1 MFCLYD
7 ERDLDVT
14 PAENPA
20 QTEAGSMEI
29 IQEGHADKELG
40 VVKDKGVCSHEKKD
54 VGSRTRLSPVDLVKG
69 ECCNEFSFSNPAFRT
84 DEKLDFDSEKT
95 VSDFNENS
103 GVQSREE
110 KEKEKTRE
118 NEFSFSNPAFLKEDK
133 LIDEG
138 AVSQER
144 DQTVR
149 DSQNEEMMEERQ
161 SNRSD
166 SSDFSE
172 GYASSPEN
180 DSANSF
186 ECPHTTTNLQTEK
199 PEDIKQENNP
209 MESSSAHISP
219 MSLSSFGSRGG
230 SFSKGTDTS
239 CSGVSVIIEVGTD
252 HEAKSSKTRKTWSDW
267 FKTPMFYKVYENLF
281 LIYKHKLV

>member
-1 MFCLYD
+1 MYD

-20 QTEAGSMEI
+20 QTEIGPMEI
-29 IQEGHADKELG
+29 IQEEQADKELG
-40 VVKDKGVCSHEKKD
+40 VFKDKGVCSHEKRD
-54 VGSRTRLSPVDLVKG
+54 VVDLGKG
-69 ECCNEFSFSNPAFRT
+69 ECGNEFSFSNPAFRT

-103 GVQSREE
+103 GIQSQEE

-138 AVSQER
+138 AVSQEK
-144 DQTVR
+144 DHTVR

-209 MESSSAHISP
+209 IESSSAHISP

-230 SFSKGTDTS
+230 SFSKGSDTS
-239 CSGVSVIIEVGTD
+239 CSGVSVIIEVVTD
-252 HEAKSSKTRKTWSDW
+252 HEAKSNKTRKTWSDW
-267 FKTPMFYKVYENLF
+267 FKTPMFYKVYGNLF
-281 LIYKHKLV
+281 LLYKYKLV

>member
-20 QTEAGSMEI
+20 QTEAGPMEI
-29 IQEGHADKELG
+29 IQEEHADKELG
-40 VVKDKGVCSHEKKD
+40 VVKDKGVCSHERKD
-54 VGSRTRLSPVDLVKG
+54 VGSRAVNLAQG
-69 ECCNEFSFSNPAFRT
+69 ECSNEFSFSNPAFQT

-95 VSDFNENS
+95 VSDFNDNS
-103 GVQSREE
+103 GVQSQEE

-144 DQTVR
+144 DRMVR
-149 DSQNEEMMEERQ
+149 DPQNEEMMEERQ

-186 ECPHTTTNLQTEK
+186 ECPHTATNLETEK
-199 PEDIKQENNP
+199 PEDIKQENNS
-209 MESSSAHISP
+209 MESSSAHLSP

-239 CSGVSVIIEVGTD
+239 CNGVSVIIEVVTD
-252 HEAKSSKTRKTWSDW
+252 HEAKSSKIRKTWSDW
-267 FKTPMFYKVYENLF
+267 FKTPMFYKVYDNLF
-281 LIYKHKLV
+281 LLYKHKLL